1 VVSEEGGS
9 RREKRYWRVMEGG
22 NNKDLVLRER
32 IKTIT
37 KDGDEEGVMEMG
49 S

>member
-1 VVSEEGGS
+1 MKAEGGD
-9 RREKRYWRVMEGG
+9 ENKNWVGG
-22 NNKDLVLRER
+22 KNKDLLQIEV

-37 KDGDEEGVMEMG
+37 KDGDEEGVMGLG

>member
-1 VVSEEGGS
+1 MKAGQGQ
-9 RREKRYWRVMEGG
+9 EKKYWRVIEGG
-22 NNKDLVLRER
+22 KNKDLVLRER

-37 KDGDEEGVMEMG
+37 KDGDEEGVMELG